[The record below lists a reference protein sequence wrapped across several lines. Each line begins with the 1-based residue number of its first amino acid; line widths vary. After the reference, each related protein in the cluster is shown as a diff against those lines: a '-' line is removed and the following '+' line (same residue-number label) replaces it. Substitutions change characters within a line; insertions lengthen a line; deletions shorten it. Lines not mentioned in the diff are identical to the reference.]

1 MVDSIFSPT
10 TYFPQAACVI
20 GRVRARETTALS
32 SRDPRKLWD
41 AVLGD
46 LQVQVARPSYDT
58 FLKQTVGI
66 SVDGECLVVAA
77 PTAFVAEY
85 LQKRMRG
92 VVQRAVER
100 VARVPLDVRFEVV
113 VAAAQAA
120 TAPEAEAAAEAAPMP
135 APKVVGPGAAQLAL
149 DPRYVFERFTVG
161 TSNEMAVAAAR
172 VAAEAP
178 GEKYNPVFLYS
189 PPGLGKTHL
198 LHAIGHR
205 ARERGLQALY
215 VSSDRFVTEFV
226 TSIREGKAA
235 EFRERYRRPDVL
247 LMDDVQF
254 LSGKEQ
260 TQEGLF
266 HIFNEL
272 HHSGRQVVLACD
284 RPPRALKPLDDRLRS
299 RFEWGLTADIQ
310 PPDLETRMAILRAK
324 AASLGAAVPDDVLE
338 ALARR
343 EYRSVREL
351 EGNLNRLSAYADLTG
366 RPVTMELV
374 QQALGVLEEA
384 PEPVVHTAEGVIE
397 QAARLF
403 GTTAAGLRSPK
414 RERTVSHAR
423 HLAMYVM
430 REDMGLALT
439 EIGRALGGR
448 DHSTVFQAVAKV
460 ASRLRADATLQRDVA
475 ALRARLG
482 SRAA

>member
-1 MVDSIFSPT
+1 MS
-10 TYFPQAACVI
+10 
-20 GRVRARETTALS
+20 ARE
-32 SRDPRKLWD
+32 PRKLWE

-66 SVDGECLVVAA
+66 AMADDCLVVGA
-77 PTAFVAEY
+77 PSAFAAEY
-85 LQKRMRG
+85 LGKRMKG
-92 VVQRAVER
+92 VVQRALER
-100 VARVPLDVRFEVV
+100 VSREPLDVRFEVTTSS
-113 VAAAQAA
+113 AAPAQAQEPEEA
-120 TAPEAEAAAEAAPMP
+120 TERALAAPR
-135 APKVVGPGAAQLAL
+135 VVGSGAAQLPL
-149 DPRYVFERFTVG
+149 DPRYVFGRFTVG
-161 TSNEMAVAAAR
+161 ASNELAVAAAKS
-172 VAAEAP
+172 AAEQP
-178 GEKYNPVFLYS
+178 GERYNPVFLYS

-198 LHAIGHR
+198 LHAVGHR

-299 RFEWGLTADIQ
+299 RFEWGLIADIQ
-310 PPDLETRMAILRAK
+310 PPDLETRMAILRSK
-324 AASLGAAVPDDVLE
+324 AATLGVAVPAEALE
-338 ALARR
+338 ALGRR
-343 EYRSVREL
+343 EGRSVREL
-351 EGNLNRLSAYADLTG
+351 EGSLNRVSAYADLTG
-366 RPVTMELV
+366 QPVTMALV
-374 QQALGVLEEA
+374 EQALGGLEPS
-384 PEPVVHTAEGVIE
+384 PEPVVHTADGVIE

-403 GTTAAGLRSPK
+403 GTTAAAIRSPK
-414 RERTVSHAR
+414 RERIVSHAR

-460 ASRLRADATLQRDVA
+460 ASRLQGDATLQRDLA

-482 SRAA
+482 ARAA

>member
-1 MVDSIFSPT
+1 M
-10 TYFPQAACVI
+10 
-20 GRVRARETTALS
+20 S
-32 SRDPRKLWD
+32 SREPRKLWE

-66 SVDGECLVVAA
+66 AIADDCLVVAA
-77 PTAFVAEY
+77 PSAFAAEY
-85 LQKRMRG
+85 LGKRMKG
-92 VVQRAVER
+92 VVQRAIER
-100 VARVPLDVRFEVV
+100 VSRTPMDVRFEVQASNAMSASR
-113 VAAAQAA
+113 AAGA
-120 TAPEAEAAAEAAPMP
+120 TGVDEVEPAEPLP
-135 APKVVGPGAAQLAL
+135 APRVMGPGAAQLPL
-149 DPRYVFERFTVG
+149 DPRYVFGRFTVG
-161 TSNEMAVAAAR
+161 ASNELAVAAAKA
-172 VAAEAP
+172 AAEFP

-198 LHAIGHR
+198 LHAVGHR

-215 VSSDRFVTEFV
+215 VTSDRFVTEFV

-235 EFRERYRRPDVL
+235 DFRERYRRPDVL

-272 HHSGRQVVLACD
+272 HHSGRQVVLASD

-299 RFEWGLTADIQ
+299 RFEWGLIADIQ
-310 PPDLETRMAILRAK
+310 PPDLETRLAILRAK
-324 AASLGAAVPDDVLE
+324 AASLDVDVPPEVMESLG
-338 ALARR
+338 RR
-343 EYRSVREL
+343 ASHSVREL
-351 EGNLNRLSAYADLTG
+351 EGCLNRISAYAEMTG
-366 RPVTMELV
+366 RPVTMDLV
-374 QQALGVLEEA
+374 EQALGGLETRS
-384 PEPVVHTAEGVIE
+384 EPVVHTADGVIE

-403 GTTAAGLRSPK
+403 ATTAAALKGPK
-414 RERTVSHAR
+414 RERTVSYAR

-448 DHSTVFQAVAKV
+448 DHSTVFQAVGKIAERLKTE
-460 ASRLRADATLQRDVA
+460 ASLQRDLA
-475 ALRARLG
+475 ALRGRVG

>member
-1 MVDSIFSPT
+1 MF
-10 TYFPQAACVI
+10 
-20 GRVRARETTALS
+20 G
-32 SRDPRKLWD
+32 
-41 AVLGD
+41 
-46 LQVQVARPSYDT
+46 
-58 FLKQTVGI
+58 
-66 SVDGECLVVAA
+66 
-77 PTAFVAEY
+77 
-85 LQKRMRG
+85 
-92 VVQRAVER
+92 
-100 VARVPLDVRFEVV
+100 
-113 VAAAQAA
+113 
-120 TAPEAEAAAEAAPMP
+120 
-135 APKVVGPGAAQLAL
+135 
-149 DPRYVFERFTVG
+149 RFTVG
-161 TSNEMAVAAAR
+161 ASNELAVAAAKA
-172 VAAEAP
+172 AAEFP

-198 LHAIGHR
+198 LHAVGHR
-205 ARERGLQALY
+205 ALERGLRVLY

-310 PPDLETRMAILRAK
+310 PPDLETRMAILRGK
-324 AASLGAAVPDDVLE
+324 AASLGAAVPAE
-338 ALARR
+338 AVEAVAQ
-343 EYRSVREL
+343 YACRSVREL
-351 EGNLNRLSAYADLTG
+351 EGNLNRLTALAELTG
-366 RPVTMELV
+366 RPVSVELV
-374 QQALGVLEEA
+374 EQALGAPEPV
-384 PEPVVHTAEGVIE
+384 PEPVVHTADGVIE

-403 GTTAAGLRSPK
+403 GATAAAVKGPK

-430 REDMGLALT
+430 REDLGLALT

-448 DHSTVFQAVAKV
+448 DHSTVFQAVGKV
-460 ASRLRADATLQRDVA
+460 ASRLPGDASLRRDLA

-482 SRAA
+482 ARAA

>member
-1 MVDSIFSPT
+1 MN
-10 TYFPQAACVI
+10 
-20 GRVRARETTALS
+20 RVRYGETTS
-32 SRDPRKLWD
+32 VRSREPHKLWE

-66 SVDGECLVVAA
+66 GVSGDCLVVGA
-77 PTAFVAEY
+77 PSAFVAEY
-85 LQKRMRG
+85 LGKRMKG
-92 VVQRAVER
+92 IVQRAIER
-100 VARVPLDVRFEVV
+100 VSRSPLDVRFEVT
-113 VAAAQAA
+113 AAPAQAVAA
-120 TAPEAEAAAEAAPMP
+120 TAADAAELTEEAPTP
-135 APKVVGPGAAQLAL
+135 APKVVGPGAAQLPL
-149 DPRYVFERFTVG
+149 DPRYVFGRFTVG
-161 TSNEMAVAAAR
+161 ASNELAVAAAKA
-172 VAAEAP
+172 AAEFP

-198 LHAIGHR
+198 LHAVGHR
-205 ARERGLQALY
+205 AAERGLRVLY

-226 TSIREGKAA
+226 TSIREGRAA

-310 PPDLETRMAILRAK
+310 PPDLETRMAILRSK
-324 AASLGAAVPDDVLE
+324 AASLGAAVPSEVLE
-338 ALARR
+338 TLAQHGV
-343 EYRSVREL
+343 RSVREL
-351 EGNLNRLSAYADLTG
+351 EGNLNRLTAFADLTG
-366 RPVTMELV
+366 RPVTMDLV
-374 QQALGVLEEA
+374 EQALGALEPA
-384 PEPVVHTAEGVIE
+384 TEPVVHTADGVIE

-403 GTTAAGLRSPK
+403 GTTAALVRGPK
-414 RERTVSHAR
+414 RERMVSHAR

-448 DHSTVFQAVAKV
+448 DHSTVFQAVGKV
-460 ASRLRADATLQRDVA
+460 ASRLQSDDALRRDLT

>member
-1 MVDSIFSPT
+1 MSN
-10 TYFPQAACVI
+10 
-20 GRVRARETTALS
+20 
-32 SRDPRKLWD
+32 RDPRKLWE
-41 AVLGD
+41 AALGD

-66 SVDGECLVVAA
+66 AVDGECLVVGA

-85 LQKRMRG
+85 LGKRMRG
-92 VVQRAVER
+92 VVQRALER
-100 VARVPLDVRFEVV
+100 VSRSPLDVRFEVSSAN
-113 VAAAQAA
+113 AAVA
-120 TAPEAEAAAEAAPMP
+120 TAPAEHETAEP
-135 APKVVGPGAAQLAL
+135 APRVVGPGAAQLPL
-149 DPRYVFERFTVG
+149 DPRYIFDRFTVG
-161 TSNEMAVAAAR
+161 SSNELAAAAAR
-172 VAAEAP
+172 AAAEFP
-178 GEKYNPVFLYS
+178 GEKYNPVFLHS

-198 LHAIGHR
+198 LHAVGHR
-205 ARERGLQALY
+205 ALERGLRVLY

-226 TSIREGKAA
+226 TSIREGRAG

-272 HHSGRQVVLACD
+272 HHSGRQVVLASD

-299 RFEWGLTADIQ
+299 RFEWGLIADIQ
-310 PPDLETRMAILRAK
+310 PPDLETRMAILRSK
-324 AASLGAAVPDDVLE
+324 AASLGANVPAEALE
-338 ALARR
+338 ALARVER
-343 EYRSVREL
+343 RSVREL
-351 EGNLNRLSAYADLTG
+351 EGSLNRLSAYADLTG
-366 RPVTMELV
+366 RPITLETVE
-374 QQALGVLEEA
+374 QALGGLEE
-384 PEPVVHTAEGVIE
+384 PREPVVHTADGVIE

-403 GTTAAGLRSPK
+403 GTTAALVKGPK

-430 REDMGLALT
+430 REDLGLALT
-439 EIGRALGGR
+439 EIGRAMGGR
-448 DHSTVFQAVAKV
+448 DHSTVYQAVG
-460 ASRLRADATLQRDVA
+460 RLAQRLPSDATLQRDVA

-482 SRAA
+482 ARAA

>member
-1 MVDSIFSPT
+1 MSN
-10 TYFPQAACVI
+10 
-20 GRVRARETTALS
+20 
-32 SRDPRKLWD
+32 RDPRKLWE
-41 AVLGD
+41 AALGD

-66 SVDGECLVVAA
+66 AVDGECLVVGA

-85 LQKRMRG
+85 LGKRMRG
-92 VVQRAVER
+92 VVQRALER
-100 VARVPLDVRFEVV
+100 VSRSPLDVRFEVSAANA
-113 VAAAQAA
+113 VAANARVEYE
-120 TAPEAEAAAEAAPMP
+120 APDAAPAP
-135 APKVVGPGAAQLAL
+135 APRVVGPGAAQLPL
-149 DPRYVFERFTVG
+149 DPRYIFDRFTVG
-161 TSNEMAVAAAR
+161 SSNELAAAAAR
-172 VAAEAP
+172 AAAEFP
-178 GEKYNPVFLYS
+178 GEKYNPVFLHS

-198 LHAIGHR
+198 LHAVGHR
-205 ARERGLQALY
+205 ALERGLRVLY

-226 TSIREGKAA
+226 TSIREGRAG

-272 HHSGRQVVLACD
+272 HHSGRQVVLASD

-299 RFEWGLTADIQ
+299 RFEWGLIADIQ
-310 PPDLETRMAILRAK
+310 PPDLETRMAILRSK
-324 AASLGAAVPDDVLE
+324 AASLGASVPAEALE
-338 ALARR
+338 ALARVER
-343 EYRSVREL
+343 RSVREL
-351 EGNLNRLSAYADLTG
+351 EGSLNRLSAYADLTG
-366 RPVTMELV
+366 RPITLETVE
-374 QQALGVLEEA
+374 QALGGLEE
-384 PEPVVHTAEGVIE
+384 PREPVVHTADGVIE

-403 GTTAAGLRSPK
+403 GTTASLVKGPK

-430 REDMGLALT
+430 REDLGLALT
-439 EIGRALGGR
+439 EIGRAMGGR
-448 DHSTVFQAVAKV
+448 DHSTVYQAVG
-460 ASRLRADATLQRDVA
+460 RLAQRLVSDATLQRDVA

-482 SRAA
+482 ARAA